1 METVRRVYDAV
12 SRGDHTAVFAAYDP
26 EVEYDFSRSPFRRV
40 MDRRV
45 YKGLEGIRSMI
56 RERYETWATAEDDL
70 EEVIDAGEQIVSVIV
85 SRGRGRASGAEVE
98 QRHHGVWTFRDGK
111 IVRVAGSGR
120 ARKPSKAPGCPSS
133 SQK

>member
-1 METVRRVYDAV
+1 
-12 SRGDHTAVFAAYDP
+12 
-26 EVEYDFSRSPFRRV
+26 
-40 MDRRV
+40 
-45 YKGLEGIRSMI
+45 MI

-111 IVRVAGSGR
+111 IVRVAWLGTREEALESAGL
-120 ARKPSKAPGCPSS
+120 SE
-133 SQK
+133 